1 MCFVCSLMLHFGL
14 GELLNYR
21 KAMTI
26 PLQKGIIYGPVN
38 SRRLGRSLG
47 VNIVSTKIKTCTFN
61 CVYCQYGLRRI
72 PNENLHN
79 SQWYPSLRK
88 IADKL
93 EEILPIFDQSP
104 AYITF
109 SGNGESTL
117 HPDFSAIVD
126 RVKRIRDK
134 HAPQA
139 LVAILSNSSTV
150 MKKDIRHTLSKLD
163 HRIMKLDCGD
173 RDTFL
178 RYNQPLEY
186 INYEFI
192 LNGLKKLKGITIQT
206 LFSGGTG
213 GNNGSEHVEAWVEKI
228 KEIAPNDVQIYT
240 LDRSYPSEF
249 ISPLPR
255 EELDEIKNLV
265 IKAGIKAQVY

>member
-1 MCFVCSLMLHFGL
+1 
-14 GELLNYR
+14 
-21 KAMTI
+21 MTI
-26 PLQKGIIYGPVN
+26 LLQRGIIYGPVN

-79 SQWYPSLRK
+79 SQWYPSLRQ
-88 IADKL
+88 ITDKL
-93 EEILPIFDQSP
+93 EEILPIFEQPP

-117 HPDFSAIVD
+117 HPDFTAIVD

-134 HAPQA
+134 YAPKA

-150 MKKDIRHTLSKLD
+150 MKKDIRNTLGKLD
-163 HRIMKLDCGD
+163 RRIMKLDCGD
-173 RDTFL
+173 KDTFL

-192 LNGLKKLKGITIQT
+192 LNGLKKMKDITIQS
-206 LFSGGTG
+206 LFSGGIG
-213 GNNGSEHVEAWVEKI
+213 GNNGSEHVQVWVEKI
-228 KEIAPNDVQIYT
+228 KDIAPTDVQIYT

-249 ISPLPR
+249 ISPLAH
-255 EELDEIKNLV
+255 EELNEIKNLV
-265 IKAGIKAQVY
+265 IQVGIKAEVY